1 MKLFAFLRKPVVL
14 AAALAAVLIWA
25 GSIYA
30 QGDLSKNGP
39 RMVKL
44 FRPVVAKTS
53 DSTVRV
59 ICDGKDTALG
69 AVVGPDGWIITKGSE
84 LKGTIM
90 CKLKDGKEYSAKI
103 VGIHPDTDLAVLK
116 IEASGLKT
124 IQWEDSKEA
133 RVGRFVASVAPSEDP
148 VAIGIVSVGTRSFK
162 PGDQPPKN
170 LALDSGWL
178 GVGLDD
184 ATMGAK
190 VNQVAPKSPADK
202 AGLKVNDVIT
212 RVNDKKVYG
221 AESMINLIQKYKPNE
236 EIAIKLKRG
245 DEAMEIK
252 VKLDKRPAN
261 FAGNPQERMGSALS
275 NRRGGFP
282 VILQHDTI
290 IKPADCGG
298 PLVDL
303 DGKVVGIN
311 IARAGR
317 SESYAIPSEEVQKL
331 LLPLMSGALAPPTEE
346 IEVKTPP
353 TDKK

>member
-1 MKLFAFLRKPVVL
+1 MRPIALFRTTALRV
-14 AAALAAVLIWA
+14 AALAAVLICA
-25 GSIYA
+25 GAAHA
-30 QGDLSKNGP
+30 QGELSKNNS
-39 RMVKL
+39 RIVKL
-44 FRPVVAKTS
+44 FRPVVARTS
-53 DSTVRV
+53 ESTVRV
-59 ICDGKDTALG
+59 ICDGKDAALG
-69 AVVGPDGWIITKGSE
+69 AVIGPDGWIVTKGSV

-90 CKLKDGKEYSAKI
+90 CKLRDGKEYSAKM
-103 VGIHPDTDLAVLK
+103 VGIDPATDLAVLK
-116 IEASGLKT
+116 IETTGLKSVEW
-124 IQWEDSKEA
+124 QDSTEA
-133 RVGRFVASVAPSEDP
+133 RVGRFVASAAPSDDP
-148 VAIGIVSVGTRSFK
+148 VAIGIVSVGTRPLK
-162 PGDQPPKN
+162 VGDQFPKN

-184 ATMGAK
+184 ATLGAR
-190 VNQVAPKSPADK
+190 VTQVAPKSPAEK
-202 AGLKVNDVIT
+202 GGLKVNDVIT
-212 RVNDKKVYG
+212 RINDKRVLG

-236 EIAIKLKRG
+236 EVALKLKRG
-245 DEAMEIK
+245 DDVKEIK

-317 SESYAIPSEEVQKL
+317 SESYAIPSEAVQKL

-346 IEVKTPP
+346 SEVKTPP
-353 TDKK
+353 EKK